1 MQEVSETYI
10 DAGKVPLFC
19 TVLRVLGG
27 RYDVQCMVHGSQPGK
42 TPGCQILDLL
52 VAVMQPSTGATP
64 RAAPFYDPSC
74 SSMIPPWLLRSS
86 AEV

>member
-19 TVLRVLGG
+19 TVLRGL
-27 RYDVQCMVHGSQPGK
+27 YDVQCMVHGSQPGK

-74 SSMIPPWLLRSS
+74 SSMIPPWLLRSF